1 MGKWGTFNFNI
12 WPYLVP
18 GNNSYHLRNLIC
30 FRVQRIFRNIFL
42 RNVVGG
48 VNGVEDGAGGN
59 GNERDN
65 DQISE
70 GLDFR
75 QKNDQ
80 HELDGVQ

>member
-1 MGKWGTFNFNI
+1 M
-12 WPYLVP
+12 
-18 GNNSYHLRNLIC
+18 
-30 FRVQRIFRNIFL
+30 
-42 RNVVGG
+42 
-48 VNGVEDGAGGN
+48 NGVEDGAGGN